1 MDITDGVSSR
11 VHRKIL
17 VGVMGL
23 LALWLVL
30 AGCGGGSDQ
39 TATPTPTPTTSVL
52 GNFTTFKLNLPAQ
65 ALNAPVKGPLP
76 DDTAMHVAITF
87 KLNQQ
92 TMNKLK
98 NSSKSQDL
106 ESQANQLGI
115 SDETYQKLKQMF
127 GITDAKLTLDG
138 LHTYLTVDGKAKT
151 MALAFQTTFV
161 EHQLNGRT
169 FYAPTSDPKIPT
181 FIAPSVLAIT
191 GLDNYTSPPK
201 PHVSGR
207 AFSKTNLQDDCTA
220 NGQEMQA
227 VAGAYGYNQLWNKGW
242 HGEGMN
248 VNIVEMGPIDQQD
261 LQMSAKCFNAKNQI
275 KTIDVDGGPDP
286 KNQADQ
292 NAELEALLDVE
303 MIQAFAPA
311 ANILDYQTTNGDGT
325 SSPWGRF
332 NDLLRQ
338 IIKDNEKNG
347 PDGSVVSISYG
358 TYEGNFTEGERAAMD
373 QSMQILTDAEHMTVF
388 VASADCGAFDTEQ
401 YGTPNVDYP
410 GTSPWDVSVGGTR
423 IKVDQNGNRAS
434 EIVWS
439 NSSDKSKCSNS
450 WGSGGGVSTIYQRPE
465 WQKADGVDNK
475 YANGMRQVP
484 DLSAWAI
491 DIPVYIQGQWGTVG
505 GTSAAA
511 PIWASGMS
519 LVNQGTIA
527 QAKTYFNGPEIFYDV
542 ANNAQGKTPY
552 YDVTQGSNL
561 YYSATKGWDDA
572 TGLGTPNLMDFMGVL
587 IAASKQQ

>member
-1 MDITDGVSSR
+1 MDRVSSR
-11 VHRKIL
+11 VHRKIS

-23 LALWLVL
+23 LAIWLVL
-30 AGCGGGSDQ
+30 AGCGGGSNQ
-39 TATPTPTPTTSVL
+39 TAAPTPTPTTSVL

-65 ALNAPVKGPLP
+65 ALSAPVKGPLP
-76 DDTAMHVAITF
+76 DDTPMHVAITF

-98 NSSKSQDL
+98 ASGKSQDL

-115 SDETYQKLKQMF
+115 SDTTYQKLKQMF
-127 GITDAKLTLDG
+127 GVTDAKLTLDG

-161 EHQLNGRT
+161 QHQLNGRT
-169 FYAPTSDPKIPT
+169 FYVPTSDPKIPT

-201 PHVSGR
+201 PHVSALSGH
-207 AFSKTNLQDDCTA
+207 SGQPQDDPCTVS
-220 NGQEMQA
+220 GQIEQS
-227 VAGAYGYNQLWNKGW
+227 VASAYGYNQLWNKGW
-242 HGEGMN
+242 HGEGMTIN
-248 VNIVEMGPIDQQD
+248 LVELGPIDQQT
-261 LQMSAKCFNAKNQI
+261 LQVSAKCFNAKNSI

-286 KNQADQ
+286 KNQIDQ
-292 NAELEALLDVE
+292 ESGPEALLDVE

-311 ANILDYQTTNGDGT
+311 ASILDYQTTNGDGT
-325 SSPWGRF
+325 SSQWGRF

-358 TYEGNFTEGERAAMD
+358 TYEGNFTDGERAALD

-423 IKVDQNGNRAS
+423 IKVDQKHNRAS

-439 NSSDKSKCSNS
+439 DSSNKSKCGNA
-450 WGSGGGVSTIYQRPE
+450 WGSGGGVSAIYQRPD

-484 DLSAWAI
+484 DVSAWAI
-491 DIPVYIQGQWGTVG
+491 DIPVYLQGQWIYDG

-511 PIWASGMS
+511 PIWAAGMA
-519 LVNQGTIA
+519 LTNQGTIA

-542 ANNAQGKTPY
+542 ANGAQDKTPY

-561 YYSATKGWDDA
+561 YYSATKGWDDT
-572 TGLGTPNLMDFMGVL
+572 TGLGTPNLPDFMNAL
-587 IAASKQQ
+587 LALSKQQ